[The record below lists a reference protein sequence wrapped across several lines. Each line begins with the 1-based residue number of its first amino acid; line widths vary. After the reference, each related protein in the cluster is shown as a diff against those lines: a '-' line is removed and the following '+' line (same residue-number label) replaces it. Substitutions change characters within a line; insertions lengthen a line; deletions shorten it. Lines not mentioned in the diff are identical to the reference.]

1 MFSSWSGKRQGYL
14 LLSSLF
20 NIVLKVLTGAIRQDK
35 GIKGTQSRKEKA
47 TVFMHRGYDY
57 YVEKP
62 KEPTKMFLELIHE
75 FCHVARYRINI

>member
-1 MFSSWSGKRQGYL
+1 MRQE
-14 LLSSLF
+14 
-20 NIVLKVLTGAIRQDK
+20 K

-47 TVFMHRGYDY
+47 TGFMHRGYDY

-62 KEPTKMFLELIHE
+62 KESTKMFLALIHE